1 LLGSVEGE
9 ARVEVD
15 DEPRAFGEGPA
26 EVEDARKRFE
36 EQAEQRLGQLRSEL
50 ELNAKLNA
58 SLADA
63 VGLDT
68 SKLPAELITE
78 IEETAKRALEAE
90 PPPLARR

>member
-1 LLGSVEGE
+1 MHGE
-9 ARVEVD
+9 ARVDVD
-15 DEPRAFGEGPA
+15 DAPRSFGESPA

-36 EQAEQRLGQLRSEL
+36 EQAEQRLDQLRSDL

-58 SLADA
+58 ALAKA

-68 SKLPAELITE
+68 SKLPPELIRE

-90 PPPLARR
+90 PPPLARG

>member
-1 LLGSVEGE
+1 LLDGVEGE

-15 DEPRAFGEGPA
+15 DEPRSFGESPA

-68 SKLPAELITE
+68 SKIPAQLVRE
-78 IEETAKRALEAE
+78 IEETAKAASEAE
-90 PPPLARR
+90 PPPLARE